1 MYHNT
6 CMTAN
11 LKRAFILL
19 ISPIILLISLH
30 GQDIIPLPSQVVASP
45 GFFYFSGSTMLNPN
59 QNIAL
64 PGYLQTYLK
73 QKQTSLNANG
83 SKNEVIFDISN
94 QGISEGY
101 ELKITP
107 NKIHITGNDEKGLFY
122 GLQSFIQLLQHQPLS
137 NGSVSLPC
145 QTITD
150 QPRFGYRGI
159 MLDAGRYFQP
169 VSYIKELLDIM
180 AAYKFNTF
188 HWHLTE
194 DQGWR
199 VEIEK
204 YPKLMSKAAW
214 RSETVVGHL
223 NQKPRIYDGTRHGG
237 YYTKADIREIVAYA
251 AERKIMV
258 IPEIEMPGH
267 ATAAVAAY
275 PELGCTGKILEVP
288 TEWGVKE
295 DVYCP
300 SEATFKF
307 LEDVLTE
314 IIPLFPSPYI
324 HIGGDE
330 CPKKQWKESDLAQ
343 SVMRRE
349 GLKNEDEL
357 QSYFIR
363 RMEGFLKTKGKKL
376 IGWDEILEGGLA
388 PDATVMSWRG
398 IKGGIEAAHQ
408 GHDVI
413 MSPNTFC
420 YLDYYQSDAPGE
432 PLAIG
437 GKLTVE
443 KVYSFDPIPD
453 ELPAETHKHILGG
466 QGNIWT
472 EYIATLPKLRY
483 MAYSRMLA
491 LSEVLWTPMA
501 KKAFLPFALRLN
513 KHIDFWKTKNIE
525 FANHLFEV
533 KPALNTKN
541 EGLEVSLTPL
551 VPWGEI
557 RYTLDGT
564 LPKNTSPVYTLPILL
579 SQKTMLTAQSFLQGE
594 SKGSPVSVDFMP
606 HAGLEAKILAVTPPS
621 RTYKGAGERGL
632 INGIS
637 GKKSQFNDGE
647 WQGITP
653 GENFSLKLSWS
664 AKQSIK
670 GVQFQ
675 LYHDPESWIY
685 LPSGATLFSS
695 EDGIT
700 FQKACETAISEN
712 KDTKVLEVEI
722 PCKLKTK
729 YIELKIP
736 ATGIIPSS
744 RPGAGNQGW
753 LFLDEVRIN

>member
-1 MYHNT
+1 MK
-6 CMTAN
+6 AN
-11 LKRAFILL
+11 LKGAFLMLISSLILL
-19 ISPIILLISLH
+19 SPLQ
-30 GQDIIPLPSQVVASP
+30 GQDIIPLPAQVVASP
-45 GFFYFSGSTMLNPN
+45 GYFYFSGNTQLHTN
-59 QNIAL
+59 QNVQIPAFI
-64 PGYLQTYLK
+64 QSYLK
-73 QKQTSLNANG
+73 QKQTTLNANG
-83 SKNEVIFDISN
+83 TKNEVIFDISN
-94 QGISEGY
+94 QGLSEGY
-101 ELKITP
+101 ELKITT
-107 NKIHITGNDEKGLFY
+107 NKIQITGNDEKGLFY
-122 GLQSFIQLLQHQPLS
+122 GIQSFLQLLQHQPLS

-223 NQKPRIYDGTRHGG
+223 NQKPRIYDGTKHGG
-237 YYTKADIREIVAYA
+237 FYTKGDIREIVAYA
-251 AERKIMV
+251 TERNIMV

-275 PELGCTGKILEVP
+275 PELGCTGRALEVP
-288 TEWGVKE
+288 REWGVKE

-314 IIPLFPSPYI
+314 IIPLFPGPYI

-330 CPKKQWKESDLAQ
+330 CPKKQWRESDLAQ
-343 SVMRRE
+343 YVMRRE

-363 RMEGFLKTKGKKL
+363 RMEGFLKSKGKKL

-388 PDATVMSWRG
+388 PEATVMSWRG

-443 KVYSFDPIPD
+443 QVYSFDPIPD

-491 LSEVLWTPMA
+491 LSEVLWTPTA
-501 KKAFLPFALRLN
+501 KKAFLPFALRLH
-513 KHIDFWKTKNIE
+513 KHIDYWKSKNIE
-525 FANHLFEV
+525 FANHLFEI
-533 KPALNTKN
+533 KPTLKSKE

-564 LPKNTSPVYTLPILL
+564 EPGYASSVYSSPIILAEKL
-579 SQKTMLTAQSFLQGE
+579 VLTAQSFLQGA
-594 SKGSPVSVDFMP
+594 SKGSQISVDFLP
-606 HAGLEAKILAVTPPS
+606 HPGLKAKVLAVTTPS

-637 GKKSQFNDGE
+637 GKKTQFNDGE

-653 GENFSLKLSWS
+653 GENFSLKLGWPD
-664 AKQSIK
+664 KQSIK
-670 GVQFQ
+670 GVQFR
-675 LYHDPESWIY
+675 LYHDPEAWIY
-685 LPSGATLFSS
+685 LPSTASLFSS
-695 EDGIT
+695 EDGVT
-700 FQKACETAISEN
+700 FQKACEIAIDEKSN
-712 KDTKVLEVEI
+712 TKVLTVDL
-722 PCKLKTK
+722 PCKLKTQ

-736 ATGIIPSS
+736 SIGIIPASK
-744 RPGAGNQGW
+744 PGAGNQGW

>member
-1 MYHNT
+1 
-6 CMTAN
+6 MTAN

-137 NGSVSLPC
+137 NGSISLPC

>member
-64 PGYLQTYLK
+64 PGYLKTYLK

-83 SKNEVIFDISN
+83 AKNEVIFDISN

>member
-19 ISPIILLISLH
+19 ISPIILLFSLH

-722 PCKLKTK
+722 PCKLKTQ

>member
-1 MYHNT
+1 
-6 CMTAN
+6 MTAN

-712 KDTKVLEVEI
+712 KETKVLEVEI
-722 PCKLKTK
+722 PCKLKTQ

>member
-1 MYHNT
+1 
-6 CMTAN
+6 MTAN

-83 SKNEVIFDISN
+83 AKNEVIFDISN

-122 GLQSFIQLLQHQPLS
+122 ALQSFIQLLQHQPLS

-288 TEWGVKE
+288 REWGVKE

-722 PCKLKTK
+722 PCKLKTQ

>member
-1 MYHNT
+1 MKTNP
-6 CMTAN
+6 
-11 LKRAFILL
+11 KRVVLL
-19 ISPIILLISLH
+19 LLSTLVLLFPLR
-30 GQDIIPLPSQVVASP
+30 GQDIIPLPSQVVSAP
-45 GFFYFSGSTMLNPN
+45 GFFYFSGGT
-59 QNIAL
+59 QVKTDENIQL
-64 PGYLQTYLK
+64 PTYLQNYLK
-73 QKQTSLNANG
+73 QKQTALNANG
-83 SKNEVIFDISN
+83 AMNEVVFSISN
-94 QGISEGY
+94 KGLSEGY

-107 NKIHITGNDEKGLFY
+107 NKLHLTGNDEKGLFY
-122 GLQSFIQLLQHQPLS
+122 GLQSLIQLLQHQPLT
-137 NGSVSLPC
+137 NGSITLPC

-169 VSYIKELLDIM
+169 MSYIKELLDIM

-204 YPKLMSKAAW
+204 YPKLMSKSAW
-214 RSETVVGHL
+214 RSETVIGHH
-223 NQKPRIYDGTRHGG
+223 NQKPRVYDGEKHGG

-251 AERKIMV
+251 AERNITV

-267 ATAAVAAY
+267 ATAAIAAY
-275 PELGCTGKILEVP
+275 PELGCTGKDLEVP
-288 TEWGVKE
+288 TDWGVKE

-330 CPKKQWKESDLAQ
+330 CPKKQWKESALAQ
-343 SVMRRE
+343 SVMKRE
-349 GLKNEDEL
+349 GLKDEDAL
-357 QSYFIR
+357 QSYFIK
-363 RMEGFLKTKGKKL
+363 RMEAFLKTKGKKL

-398 IKGGIEAAHQ
+398 IKGGIEAAHL

-420 YLDYYQSDAPGE
+420 YFDYYQSDAPGE

-472 EYIATLPKLRY
+472 EYISTLPKLRY
-483 MAYSRMLA
+483 MAYTRMLA
-491 LSEVLWTPMA
+491 LSEVLWTPVA
-501 KKAFLPFALRLN
+501 KKEFLPFAVRLN
-513 KHIDFWKTKNIE
+513 KHIDYWKTKNID
-525 FANHLFEV
+525 FANHLFEI
-533 KPALNTKN
+533 KPTLTSRE
-541 EGLEVSLTPL
+541 EGLEVTLTPL

-564 LPKNTSPVYTLPILL
+564 MPKSTSPVYTNPLVLTKKMVV
-579 SQKTMLTAQSFLQGE
+579 KTQSFVQNQPKGNPISIDFLPHKGLQ
-594 SKGSPVSVDFMP
+594 
-606 HAGLEAKILAVTPPS
+606 AKILSKTTPS
-621 RTYKGAGERGL
+621 KTYKGAGERGL

-637 GKKSQFNDGE
+637 GSKDQFNDGE
-647 WQGITP
+647 WQGVTP
-653 GENFSLKLSWS
+653 GEPFSMKLSWTE
-664 AKQSIK
+664 KQSIK
-670 GVQFQ
+670 GIEF
-675 LYHDPESWIY
+675 HAFNDPESWIY
-685 LPSGATLFSS
+685 LPSEATIYTSKDGSIFS
-695 EDGIT
+695 
-700 FQKACETAISEN
+700 KACETKITED
-712 KDTKVLEVEI
+712 KDTKTLAVDI
-722 PCKLKTK
+722 PCKITSQF
-729 YIELKIP
+729 IEIKIP
-736 ATGIIPSS
+736 AMGTIPVNK
-744 RPGAGNQGW
+744 PGGGNQAW
-753 LFLDEVRIN
+753 LFLDEIRVY

>member
-1 MYHNT
+1 
-6 CMTAN
+6 MTAN

-107 NKIHITGNDEKGLFY
+107 NKIYITGNDEKGLFY

>member
-1 MYHNT
+1 MKT
-6 CMTAN
+6 R
-11 LKRAFILL
+11 LKQVILL
-19 ISPIILLISLH
+19 LIIPILTFKPMV
-30 GQDIIPLPSQVVASP
+30 GQDIIPLPSQVISAP
-45 GFFYFSGSTMLNPN
+45 GFFYFSGGTNIKTDENIVIPAYLN
-59 QNIAL
+59 
-64 PGYLQTYLK
+64 TYLK
-73 QKQTSLNANG
+73 QKQATLNSKGAQNEILFSIANKG
-83 SKNEVIFDISN
+83 L
-94 QGISEGY
+94 SEGY
-101 ELKITP
+101 ELKITT
-107 NKIHITGNDEKGLFY
+107 NKIYLTGNDEKGLFY
-122 GLQSFIQLLQHQPLS
+122 GMQSLIQLLQHQTLT
-137 NGSVSLPC
+137 NGSITLPC

-169 VSYIKELLDIM
+169 MSYIKELLDIM

-204 YPKLMSKAAW
+204 YPRLMSKAAW
-214 RSETVVGHL
+214 RSETVVGHH
-223 NQKPRIYDGTRHGG
+223 NQKPRIYDGEKHGG

-251 AERKIMV
+251 SERNITI

-267 ATAAVAAY
+267 ATAAIAAY
-275 PELGCTGKILEVP
+275 PELGCTGKDLAVP
-288 TEWGVKE
+288 IDWGVKE

-330 CPKKQWKESDLAQ
+330 CPKKQWKESALAQ
-343 SVMRRE
+343 SVMKRE
-349 GLKNEDEL
+349 GLKDEDAL
-357 QSYFIR
+357 QSYFIK
-363 RMEGFLKTKGKKL
+363 RMEAFLKTKGKKL

-398 IKGGIEAAHQ
+398 IKGGIEAAHL

-420 YLDYYQSDAPGE
+420 YFDYYQSDAPGE

-472 EYIATLPKLRY
+472 EYISTLPKLRY
-483 MAYSRMLA
+483 MAYTRMLA
-491 LSEVLWTPMA
+491 LSEVLWTPNA
-501 KKAFLPFALRLN
+501 KKEFLPFAIRLN
-513 KHIDFWKTKNIE
+513 KHIEYWKNKNID
-525 FANHLFEV
+525 FANHLFEI
-533 KPALNTKN
+533 KPTLNSKD
-541 EGLEVSLTPL
+541 EGLEVTLSPL
-551 VPWGEI
+551 IPWGEI

-564 LPKNTSPVYTLPILL
+564 APNNKSAVYVNPLL
-579 SQKTMLTAQSFLQGE
+579 LTQKTVLKSQSFIQNQA
-594 SKGSPVSVDFMP
+594 KGSPVSIDFSP
-606 HAGLEAKILAVTPPS
+606 HKGLQAKVLAATTPS

-637 GKKSQFNDGE
+637 GKKDQFNDGE

-653 GENFSLKLSWS
+653 GEDFNFKLSWTG
-664 AKQSIK
+664 KQKIK
-670 GVQFQ
+670 GVQFK
-675 LYHDPESWIY
+675 LYYDPESWIY
-685 LPSGATLFSS
+685 LPSGATLWSS
-695 EDGIT
+695 EDGTT
-700 FQKACETAISEN
+700 FNKACETLITQNKEEKVIS
-712 KDTKVLEVEI
+712 VEI
-722 PCKLKTK
+722 PCKLKSQFVG
-729 YIELKIP
+729 LKIP
-736 ATGIIPSS
+736 SIGTIPASK
-744 RPGAGNQGW
+744 PGAGNQGW
-753 LFLDEVRIN
+753 LFLDEIRIY

>member
-1 MYHNT
+1 
-6 CMTAN
+6 MTAN

-64 PGYLQTYLK
+64 PGYLKTYLK

-83 SKNEVIFDISN
+83 AKNEVIFDISN

-722 PCKLKTK
+722 PCKLKTQ

>member
-107 NKIHITGNDEKGLFY
+107 NKIYITGNDEKGLFY

-722 PCKLKTK
+722 PCKLKTQ

>member
-1 MYHNT
+1 
-6 CMTAN
+6 
-11 LKRAFILL
+11 
-19 ISPIILLISLH
+19 
-30 GQDIIPLPSQVVASP
+30 
-45 GFFYFSGSTMLNPN
+45 MLNPN

>member
-1 MYHNT
+1 
-6 CMTAN
+6 MTAN

-491 LSEVLWTPMA
+491 LSEVLWTPIA

>member
-1 MYHNT
+1 
-6 CMTAN
+6 MTAN

-107 NKIHITGNDEKGLFY
+107 NKIHITGNDENGLFY

-594 SKGSPVSVDFMP
+594 SKGSLVSVDFMP

>member
-1 MYHNT
+1 
-6 CMTAN
+6 MTAN

-107 NKIHITGNDEKGLFY
+107 NKIYITGNDEKGLFY

-722 PCKLKTK
+722 PCKLKTQ

>member
-1 MYHNT
+1 
-6 CMTAN
+6 MTAN

-83 SKNEVIFDISN
+83 AKNEVIFDISN

-122 GLQSFIQLLQHQPLS
+122 ALQSFIQLLQHQPLS

-722 PCKLKTK
+722 PCKLKTQ

>member
-1 MYHNT
+1 MKT
-6 CMTAN
+6 KLTQV
-11 LKRAFILL
+11 ILSVI
-19 ISPIILLISLH
+19 ISIMPLFSLS
-30 GQDIIPLPSQVVASP
+30 GQVIIPLPSQIVSAP
-45 GFFYFSGSTMLNPN
+45 GFFYFSGSTKINPDESTP
-59 QNIAL
+59 I
-64 PGYLQTYLK
+64 PSYLQTYLK
-73 QKQTSLNANG
+73 QRQTALNANG
-83 SKNEVIFDISN
+83 NANEIVFTLSN
-94 QGISEGY
+94 QGLSEGY
-101 ELKITP
+101 ELKISP
-107 NKIHITGNDEKGLFY
+107 NKIHVTGNDEKGLFY
-122 GLQSFIQLLQHQPLS
+122 GIQSLIQLLQHQPLS
-137 NGSVSLPC
+137 NGSISIPC

-169 VSYIKELLDIM
+169 VSYIKELLDMM
-180 AAYKFNTF
+180 ATYKFNTF

-223 NQKPRIYDGTRHGG
+223 NQKPRIYDGEKHGG

-251 AERKIMV
+251 SERNITV

-275 PELGCTGKILEVP
+275 PELGCTGKDLEVP
-288 TEWGVKE
+288 REWGVKE

-300 SEATFKF
+300 SEATFTF

-330 CPKKQWKESDLAQ
+330 CPKKQWKESALAQ
-343 SVMRRE
+343 SVMKRE
-349 GLKNEDEL
+349 GLKDEDAL
-357 QSYFIR
+357 QSYFIK
-363 RMEGFLKTKGKKL
+363 RMEAFLKTKGKKL

-398 IKGGIEAAHQ
+398 IKGGIEAAHL

-420 YLDYYQSDAPGE
+420 YFDYYQSDAPGE

-472 EYIATLPKLRY
+472 EYISTLPKLRY
-483 MAYSRMLA
+483 MAYTRMLA
-491 LSEVLWTPMA
+491 LSEVLWTPVA
-501 KKAFLPFALRLN
+501 KKEFLPFAVRLN
-513 KHIDFWKTKNIE
+513 KHIDYWKTKNID
-525 FANHLFEV
+525 FANHLFEI
-533 KPALNTKN
+533 KPTLTTK
-541 EGLEVSLTPL
+541 EVGLEVALTPL

-564 LPKNTSPVYTLPILL
+564 NPKSTSAVYTNPLL
-579 SQKTMLTAQSFLQGE
+579 LTKKTVVKTQSFVQNQA
-594 SKGSPVSVDFMP
+594 KGHPISIDFLP
-606 HAGLEAKILAVTPPS
+606 HKGVQAKILSKTTPS
-621 RTYKGAGERGL
+621 KTYKGAGERGL

-637 GKKSQFNDGE
+637 GSKTQFNDGE
-647 WQGITP
+647 WQGVTP
-653 GENFSLKLSWS
+653 GEPFSMKLSWTE
-664 AKQSIK
+664 KQSIK
-670 GVQFQ
+670 GIQF
-675 LYHDPESWIY
+675 HAFNDPESWIY
-685 LPSGATLFSS
+685 LPSEATIYTSQDGNTFS
-695 EDGIT
+695 
-700 FQKACETAISEN
+700 KACETKITEN
-712 KDTKVLEVEI
+712 KDTKTLAVDI
-722 PCKLKTK
+722 PCKITSQF
-729 YIELKIP
+729 IEIKIP
-736 ATGIIPSS
+736 AMGTIPVNK
-744 RPGAGNQGW
+744 PGAGNQAW
-753 LFLDEVRIN
+753 LFLDEIRVY

>member
-1 MYHNT
+1 
-6 CMTAN
+6 MTAN

-722 PCKLKTK
+722 PCKLKTQ

>member
-1 MYHNT
+1 
-6 CMTAN
+6 MTAN

-19 ISPIILLISLH
+19 ISPIILLIPLH

-83 SKNEVIFDISN
+83 AKNEVIFDISN

-122 GLQSFIQLLQHQPLS
+122 ALQSFIQLLQHQPLS

-722 PCKLKTK
+722 PCKLKTQ

>member
-1 MYHNT
+1 
-6 CMTAN
+6 MTAN

-237 YYTKADIREIVAYA
+237 YYTKADIKEIVAYA

-722 PCKLKTK
+722 PCKLKTQ

>member
-107 NKIHITGNDEKGLFY
+107 NKIYITGNDEKGLFY

>member
-1 MYHNT
+1 
-6 CMTAN
+6 MTAN

>member
-214 RSETVVGHL
+214 RSETVIGHL

>member
-1 MYHNT
+1 
-6 CMTAN
+6 MTAN

-64 PGYLQTYLK
+64 PGYLKTYLK

>member
-64 PGYLQTYLK
+64 PGYLKTYLK

-722 PCKLKTK
+722 PCKLKTQ

>member
-64 PGYLQTYLK
+64 PGYLKTYLK

>member
-722 PCKLKTK
+722 PCKLKTQ

>member
-1 MYHNT
+1 
-6 CMTAN
+6 MTAN

-83 SKNEVIFDISN
+83 AKNEVIFDISN

>member
-1 MYHNT
+1 
-6 CMTAN
+6 MTAN

-388 PDATVMSWRG
+388 PDATVMSWR
-398 IKGGIEAAHQ
+398 
-408 GHDVI
+408 
-413 MSPNTFC
+413 
-420 YLDYYQSDAPGE
+420 
-432 PLAIG
+432 
-437 GKLTVE
+437 
-443 KVYSFDPIPD
+443 
-453 ELPAETHKHILGG
+453 
-466 QGNIWT
+466 
-472 EYIATLPKLRY
+472 
-483 MAYSRMLA
+483 
-491 LSEVLWTPMA
+491 
-501 KKAFLPFALRLN
+501 
-513 KHIDFWKTKNIE
+513 
-525 FANHLFEV
+525 
-533 KPALNTKN
+533 
-541 EGLEVSLTPL
+541 
-551 VPWGEI
+551 
-557 RYTLDGT
+557 
-564 LPKNTSPVYTLPILL
+564 
-579 SQKTMLTAQSFLQGE
+579 
-594 SKGSPVSVDFMP
+594 
-606 HAGLEAKILAVTPPS
+606 
-621 RTYKGAGERGL
+621 
-632 INGIS
+632 
-637 GKKSQFNDGE
+637 
-647 WQGITP
+647 
-653 GENFSLKLSWS
+653 
-664 AKQSIK
+664 
-670 GVQFQ
+670 
-675 LYHDPESWIY
+675 
-685 LPSGATLFSS
+685 
-695 EDGIT
+695 
-700 FQKACETAISEN
+700 
-712 KDTKVLEVEI
+712 
-722 PCKLKTK
+722 
-729 YIELKIP
+729 
-736 ATGIIPSS
+736 
-744 RPGAGNQGW
+744 
-753 LFLDEVRIN
+753 

>member
-1 MYHNT
+1 MKT
-6 CMTAN
+6 
-11 LKRAFILL
+11 ILHQVF
-19 ISPIILLISLH
+19 ISLLLATPSLNSLS
-30 GQDIIPLPSQVVASP
+30 GKDIIPMPAQVVS
-45 GFFYFSGSTMLNPN
+45 GTGYFYFTGETQIISSENTVLSP
-59 QNIAL
+59 
-64 PGYLQTYLK
+64 YLDVWLK
-73 QKQTSLNANG
+73 QKQITLNGKGGKTEIQLSITN
-83 SKNEVIFDISN
+83 K
-94 QGISEGY
+94 GISEGY

-107 NKIHITGNDEKGLFY
+107 NTIYLSGNDEKGLFY
-122 GLQSFIQLLQHQPLS
+122 GTQSLIQLLQHQPLA
-137 NGSVSLPC
+137 NGSISIPC

-150 QPRFGYRGI
+150 RPRFGYRGI

-169 VSYIKELLDIM
+169 IAWIKELLDIM

-199 VEIEK
+199 VEIDK

-214 RSETVVGHL
+214 RSETVVGHN
-223 NQKPRIYDGTRHGG
+223 NQKPRIYDGQKHGG
-237 YYTKADIREIVAYA
+237 YYTKAEIREIVAYA
-251 AERKIMV
+251 AERHIVV

-267 ATAAVAAY
+267 ATAAIAAY
-275 PELGCTGKILEVP
+275 PELGCTGKNLEVP
-288 TEWGVKE
+288 RDWGVKE

-314 IIPLFPSPYI
+314 IIPLFPGPYL

-330 CPKKQWKESDLAQ
+330 CPKKQWKESPLAQ
-343 SVMRRE
+343 SVMKRE

-357 QSYFIR
+357 QSYFIK
-363 RMEGFLKTKGKKL
+363 RMEAFLKSKGKKL

-398 IKGGIEAAHQ
+398 IKGGIEAAHL

-420 YLDYYQSDAPGE
+420 YFDYYQSDAPDE

-453 ELPAETHKHILGG
+453 ELPAETHRHILGG

-483 MAYSRMLA
+483 MAYTRMLA
-491 LSEVLWTPMA
+491 LSEVLWTPAA
-501 KKAFLPFALRLN
+501 KKDFLPFAVRLH
-513 KHIDFWKTKNIE
+513 KHIDYWKTKNIE
-525 FANHLFEV
+525 FANHLFEI
-533 KPALNTKN
+533 KPILTTKKD
-541 EGLEVSLTPL
+541 GLEVTLSPL

-564 LPKNTSPVYTLPILL
+564 EPHNKSQVYTNPMLL
-579 SQKTMLTAQSFLQGE
+579 NQKTVLTAQSFLQNQA
-594 SKGSPVSVDFMP
+594 KGHPISVDYLP
-606 HAGLEAKILAVTPPS
+606 HMGIQANIISVTAPS
-621 RTYKGAGERGL
+621 RTYRGSGERGL
-632 INGIS
+632 LNGIS
-637 GKKSQFNDGE
+637 GKKTQFHDGE

-653 GENFSLKLSWS
+653 GDDFHMKLSWPE
-664 AKQSIK
+664 KQKISGI
-670 GVQFQ
+670 QFQ

-685 LPSGATLFSS
+685 LPARATLFSS
-695 EDGIT
+695 RDGVNYT
-700 FQKACETAISEN
+700 KACETSIATPKEEKVIS
-712 KDTKVLEVEI
+712 VEI
-722 PCKLKTK
+722 PCKLNAQF
-729 YIELKIP
+729 IELKIP
-736 ATGIIPSS
+736 TVGPIPKTL
-744 RPGAGNQGW
+744 PGAGNLSW
-753 LFLDEVRIN
+753 LFLDEVRIF

>member
-1 MYHNT
+1 
-6 CMTAN
+6 MTAN

-64 PGYLQTYLK
+64 PGYLRTYLK

-107 NKIHITGNDEKGLFY
+107 NKIYITGNDEKGLFY

-491 LSEVLWTPMA
+491 LSEVLWTPIA

-722 PCKLKTK
+722 PCKLKTQ

>member
-83 SKNEVIFDISN
+83 AKNEVIFDISN

>member
-1 MYHNT
+1 
-6 CMTAN
+6 MTAN

-214 RSETVVGHL
+214 RSETVIGHL